1 MFNPRFD
8 APKGDGVDGTEVGT
22 LAVAGFP
29 RAPFMPGP
37 NWFRLELLASRNF
50 VPHGSVETHYLVS
63 PALRGNALN
72 DPDRRPI
79 MVYLPER
86 YRKFPH
92 ERFPVIYLL
101 HGAMTDLGAWLQ
113 RDGNPK
119 SLLETMDS
127 VIGEHGDAIL
137 VMIDAWTS
145 IGGSQYLNSD
155 AIGRYQDYVVDDVVD
170 WVDATFRTIR
180 SASGRAI
187 FGHSSGGFGAWMAC
201 TRRPGR
207 FGVLGMLAADCL
219 FEGVYLKT
227 LGPAVR
233 RLRDVYKGDMQYFW
247 STHGSAESGGE
258 HGTRIYQPQDGH
270 GHRWDPEDA
279 AIYDQHML
287 AGAFA
292 GTDKVPRY
300 LFEPVT
306 GRIDEEVWATWA
318 ALDPA
323 RTADAFTQEL
333 AQLKHISVG
342 AAMQDEFFADNGAAA
357 LSAVLTREGVQHVH
371 LTGDGT
377 HEPGELFRAQ
387 FEVVLRS
394 TLGL

>member
-1 MFNPRFD
+1 MVNPQFD
-8 APKGDGVDGTEVGT
+8 ATKSHGGDGFRAEPV
-22 LAVAGFP
+22 AAAGFP

-37 NWFRLELLASRNF
+37 NWFRVELLASRIF

-72 DPDRRPI
+72 DPERRPI
-79 MVYLPER
+79 VVYLPDR
-86 YRKFPH
+86 YRKNPH

-101 HGAMTDLGAWLQ
+101 HGAMTDIGAWLL
-113 RDGNPK
+113 RDGNPT

-127 VIGEHGDAIL
+127 VIAEQGDAIL

-145 IGGSQYLNSD
+145 VGGSQYLNSA
-155 AIGRYQDYVVDDVVD
+155 AIGRYQDYVVDDVVEWTD
-170 WVDATFRTIR
+170 SKFRTVK

-201 TRRPGR
+201 TRRPGV
-207 FGVLGMLAADCL
+207 FGALGMLAADCL

-233 RLRDVYKGDMQYFW
+233 RLREAYNGDMQFFW
-247 STHGSAESGGE
+247 STHGSAEIGDE
-258 HGTRIYQPQDGH
+258 HGKRIYQPQDGH
-270 GHRWDPEDA
+270 GRRWNPEDA

-287 AGAFA
+287 ASAFA
-292 GTDKVPRY
+292 GIDSAPRY
-300 LFEPVT
+300 LFEPET
-306 GRIDEEVWATWA
+306 GRINDEVWAMWA

-323 RTADAFTQEL
+323 RTADSYTEEL
-333 AQLKHISVG
+333 AQLKHISIG
-342 AAMQDEFFADNGAAA
+342 AARQDEFFADNGAAA
-357 LSAVLTREGVQHVH
+357 LSALLTSDGVPHVR

-377 HEPGELFRAQ
+377 HEPGELFREQ
-387 FEVVLRS
+387 FQVLLRS
-394 TLGL
+394 TVGQ